1 MFMKSLKVAGGE
13 PMPRNGDGIF
23 QRKDRPGYWISYQ
36 DSDGRR
42 RRRKVEAPNKTQA
55 STLRSGYVSREET
68 AKAHGVRP
76 AGPETFVSVATQYL
90 AHQKARTGAAN
101 YRREVGIIEDHLK
114 KFFAGQLRAI
124 RKATV
129 QRYVTA
135 RCAAVSAGTVT
146 KELNVLKHLL
156 NLCVDLWEYIPVN
169 PAHGVKPPKAPPG
182 RLRYLQPGELRAV
195 VEAAPAW
202 LRPIII
208 LAVATGMRRSEI
220 LGLRW
225 LDVDHRGGRVLLPQ
239 TKNNEGRIVYLNRL
253 AIQALDSLP
262 ISRESTDLI
271 FPNLRPEWVS
281 VAFSRL
287 CRGLKIADFHFHDLR
302 HTAASWM
309 RMKGADIHTVALLLG
324 HKDLRMA
331 ARYQHLSP
339 AFLADAVGSLEG
351 ALDTDFEL
359 CPRNVPVPK
368 GLIEAS
374 AATA

>member
-1 MFMKSLKVAGGE
+1 MA
-13 PMPRNGDGIF
+13 RDGDGIYT
-23 QRKDRPGYWISYQ
+23 RNDRPGYWISYK
-36 DSDGRR
+36 DADGRR
-42 RRRKVEAPNKTQA
+42 RRRKVQAPNRTKA
-55 STLRSGYVSREET
+55 NDLRSGYVSREET

-76 AGPETFVSVATQYL
+76 AGPETFASVAVQYL

-101 YRREVGIIEDHLK
+101 YKRECGIVEDHLER
-114 KFFAGQLRAI
+114 FFAGELRAI

-135 RCAAVSAGTVT
+135 RCADVSAASVT

-156 NLCVDLWEYIPVN
+156 RLAVEVWEYIPTN

-195 VEAAPAW
+195 VEASPGW
-202 LRPIII
+202 LRPIIA

-225 LDVDHRGGRVLLPQ
+225 LDVDAKGGRILLPQ

-253 AIQALDSLP
+253 AIQAIESLP
-262 ISRESTDLI
+262 VSEETKSTDLL
-271 FPNLRPEWVS
+271 FAGLQPECVS
-281 VAFSRL
+281 MAFSRL
-287 CRGLKIADFHFHDLR
+287 CRGLKIEDFRFHDLR

-309 RMKGADIHTVALLLG
+309 RMKGADIHTVAQLLG

-339 AFLADAVGSLEG
+339 EFLADAVGRLDG
-351 ALDTDFEL
+351 AFEL
-359 CPRNVPVPK
+359 CHQYVTAPRSLP
-368 GLIEAS
+368 EAVAVS
-374 AATA
+374 A